1 MKHLFPAVVGSFL
14 CLLASC
20 ATVPPG
26 NDPVVQIS
34 REVAV
39 SDPYLPVKEKL
50 VEAAGWM
57 KGRKSLRVGGRSFGL
72 DCTGIVL
79 AAYWY
84 AGIDLAED
92 FGSYTGNGVR
102 RLYYYLDDR
111 KLLYNTDLPS
121 PGDII
126 FWDNTWDANENG
138 LADDTRTHVGMVVS
152 MERETGAG
160 TYLHYNYAK
169 GIVIEDI
176 NLLDRDNP
184 AANSPLRMKSLPKVD
199 GYRYLS
205 SQLVREMGRGYEL
218 NPSID

>member
-1 MKHLFPAVVGSFL
+1 MKHHFYALIGAII
-14 CLLASC
+14 CLSASC
-20 ATVPPG
+20 ATVPPVNSLPDQTG
-26 NDPVVQIS
+26 QAAP
-34 REVAV
+34 AP
-39 SDPYLPVKEKL
+39 DPYLPVKEKL
-50 VEAAGWM
+50 VEAADWM
-57 KGRKSLRVGGRSFGL
+57 KGRKSLKVGDRSFGL
-72 DCTGIVL
+72 DCTGVVL

-111 KLLYNTDLPS
+111 KLLYKTDLPS

-138 LADDTRTHVGMVVS
+138 LADDTHTHVGMVVT
-152 MERETGAG
+152 MEKETGAG

-184 AANSPLRMKSLPKVD
+184 ATNSPLRMKSLPKVD

-205 SQLVREMGRGYEL
+205 SQLVRDLGRGYEL
-218 NPSID
+218 KPSID